1 MSIFDAFLLLIL
13 FGFVWF
19 GFWFGFIHT
28 LGALVGTITGAF
40 IAGRFYLL
48 IFDLITNWTGYDSEW
63 IKILIFFILFIIINR
78 LVGFGFYILDRTFRF
93 VSFIPFL
100 KTINHLGGAVLGLVE
115 GGLTLGLVLYFSG
128 SVTLPLSIT
137 QAIAD
142 SNIAQDLIMF
152 AGVLIPL
159 LPEVLE
165 KIQPYVPN
173 VDLSV

>member
-1 MSIFDAFLLLIL
+1 MGIFDAFLLLIL

-28 LGALVGTITGAF
+28 LGALVGTIAGAF
-40 IAGRFYLL
+40 IAGRLYLP
-48 IFDLITNWTGYDSEW
+48 IFDLVVNWIGYDSGW
-63 IKILIFFILFIIINR
+63 IKIIIFLILFIVINR

-128 SVTLPLSIT
+128 SVDLPLSIT
-137 QAIAD
+137 QAIANSD
-142 SNIAQDLIMF
+142 IAQDLIMF

-165 KIQPYVPN
+165 KIQPYIPN
-173 VDLSV
+173 VNLSI